1 MIEYVKYRSDKFDDV
16 GTQCE
21 DLSSYHV
28 LNFYKFY
35 GASDIIEQDT
45 VFFRKAIPSFSL
57 AVKHPKLQESNILR
71 AIPMMDPFPNR

>member
-45 VFFRKAIPSFSL
+45 VFLGKRFLHFHWLLNIRSYKKATSFALSL
-57 AVKHPKLQESNILR
+57 
-71 AIPMMDPFPNR
+71 